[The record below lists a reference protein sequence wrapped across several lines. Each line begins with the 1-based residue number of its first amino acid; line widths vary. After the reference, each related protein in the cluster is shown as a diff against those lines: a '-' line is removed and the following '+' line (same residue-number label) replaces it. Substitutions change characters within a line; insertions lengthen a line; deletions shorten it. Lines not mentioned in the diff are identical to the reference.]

1 MSANENTESGS
12 EKMMKH
18 MVQFQK
24 TESEVRYY
32 CRDTPNLFV
41 SARGARVWD
50 NLGTEFIDFLAG
62 CGSLNYGHNHPA
74 IKAALLNYLLRD
86 GIGNAL
92 DFHTEAKLGFLE
104 AFTDTIMTPRK
115 LDYRLQFTGPTGA
128 NCVEAALKLA
138 RKVTGR
144 ATVAAFTNGFHGMS
158 MGALAATG
166 SHLPKRGI
174 EGLLQHVVRL
184 PFEGYLGSGIEE
196 LERFSEMAGDP
207 SGGVGPVAAII
218 VETIQGEGGLNAASD
233 AWLRKLAEV
242 AKNVGALLIVDD
254 IQAGCGRTGDFFS
267 FERAGIVPDVV
278 CLSKSIGGGLPMSL
292 LLVKPEFDLWRPG
305 EHSGT
310 FRGNSLAFVAATAAL
325 SFWSDCEF
333 LEGLQERSRY
343 LASWC
348 DNTVL
353 HYPDAI
359 VRGKGRG
366 MMQGIEFASAANAK
380 AVADGARR
388 KGVLLETC
396 GPSDQVL
403 KVFAPLNID
412 FDLFREGLCRI
423 EAAIEEAI
431 GMASPSRHKAA

>member
-1 MSANENTESGS
+1 
-12 EKMMKH
+12 MKH
-18 MVQFQK
+18 TVQFGK
-24 TESEVRYY
+24 IESEVRYY

-50 NLGTEFIDFLAG
+50 NHGTEFIDFLAG

-74 IKAALLNYLLRD
+74 IKAALLNYILCD

-92 DFHTEAKLGFLE
+92 DFHTEAKLGFIE
-104 AFTDTIMTPRK
+104 AFSETILAPRK

-138 RKVTGR
+138 RKFTGR
-144 ATVAAFTNGFHGMS
+144 ATIAAFTNAFHGMS

-166 SHLPKRGI
+166 SRTPRQGI
-174 EGLLQHVVRL
+174 EGMLQHVVRL
-184 PFEGYLGSGIEE
+184 PFEGYLGSGMRE
-196 LERFSEMAGDP
+196 LERFSEMVRDP
-207 SGGVGPVAAII
+207 SGGVGPIAAII
-218 VETIQGEGGLNAASD
+218 VETVQGEGGLNAASD

-242 AKNVGALLIVDD
+242 ARDVGALLIVDD

-292 LLVKPEFDLWRPG
+292 LLVKPECDIWRAG

-325 SFWSDCEF
+325 SFWTNRKFVD
-333 LEGLQERSRY
+333 GLRERSRC

-348 DNTVL
+348 DSVAL
-353 HYPDAI
+353 EYPDAI

-366 MMQGIEFASAANAK
+366 MMRGVEFASAADAE
-380 AVADGARR
+380 AVADCARK
-388 KGVLLETC
+388 KGILLETC

-403 KVFAPLNID
+403 KILAPLNIER
-412 FDLFREGLCRI
+412 DLFHEGLCRVK
-423 EAAIEEAI
+423 AAIEEVCGA
-431 GMASPSRHKAA
+431 ASLSRDKAA

>member
-1 MSANENTESGS
+1 
-12 EKMMKH
+12 MKH
-18 MVQFQK
+18 TVQFGK
-24 TESEVRYY
+24 IESEVRYY

-50 NLGTEFIDFLAG
+50 NHGMEFIDFLAG

-74 IKAALLNYLLRD
+74 IKAALLNYILCD

-92 DFHTEAKLGFLE
+92 DFHTEAKLDFIE
-104 AFTDTIMTPRK
+104 AFSETILAPRK

-138 RKVTGR
+138 RKFTGR
-144 ATVAAFTNGFHGMS
+144 ATIAAFTNAFHGMS

-166 SHLPKRGI
+166 SRTPRQGI
-174 EGLLQHVVRL
+174 EGMLQHVVRL
-184 PFEGYLGSGIEE
+184 PFEGYLGSGIPE
-196 LERFSEMAGDP
+196 LERFSEMARDP

-218 VETIQGEGGLNAASD
+218 VETVQGEGGLNAASD

-242 AKNVGALLIVDD
+242 ARDVGALLIVDD

-292 LLVKPEFDLWRPG
+292 LLVKPEFDIWHAG

-310 FRGNSLAFVAATAAL
+310 FRGNSLAFVAATVAL
-325 SFWSDCEF
+325 SFWTDREF
-333 LEGLQERSRY
+333 VEGLQERSRC

-348 DNTVL
+348 DNVAL
-353 HYPDAI
+353 EYPGAI

-366 MMQGIEFASAANAK
+366 MMRGVEFASAANAK
-380 AVADGARR
+380 AVADCARK
-388 KGVLLETC
+388 KGILLETC

-403 KVFAPLNID
+403 KILAPLNIER
-412 FDLFREGLCRI
+412 DLLHQGLCRVK
-423 EAAIEEAI
+423 AAIEEVCSV
-431 GMASPSRHKAA
+431 ASLSRDQAA

>member
-1 MSANENTESGS
+1 
-12 EKMMKH
+12 MKH
-18 MVQFQK
+18 TVQFEK
-24 TESEVRYY
+24 IESEVRYY

-41 SARGARVWD
+41 SARGARLWD
-50 NLGTEFIDFLAG
+50 NDGAEFIDFLAG
-62 CGSLNYGHNHPA
+62 CGSLNYGHNHPT

-104 AFTDTIMTPRK
+104 AFSETILAPRK
-115 LDYRLQFTGPTGA
+115 LEYRLQFTGPTGA

-144 ATVAAFTNGFHGMS
+144 ATIAAFTNAFHGMS

-166 SHLPKRGI
+166 SRTARRGI
-174 EGLLQHVVRL
+174 EGTLHHVVRL
-184 PFEGYLGSGIEE
+184 PFEGYVGSGIDD
-196 LERFSEMAGDP
+196 LARFSEMTRDP
-207 SGGVGPVAAII
+207 SGGVAPIAAII
-218 VETIQGEGGLNAASD
+218 VETVQGEGGLNAASD
-233 AWLRKLAEV
+233 AWLRKLVEV
-242 AKNVGALLIVDD
+242 ARDVGALLIVDD

-267 FERAGIVPDVV
+267 FERAGIVPDMV

-292 LLVKPEFDLWRPG
+292 LLVKPEFDIWQAG

-310 FRGNSLAFVAATAAL
+310 FRGNSLAFVAAEAAL
-325 SFWSDCEF
+325 SFWTDCEF
-333 LEGLQERSRY
+333 VEGLQERGRC

-348 DNTVL
+348 NSAAL
-353 HYPDAI
+353 EYRDAI

-366 MMQGIEFASAANAK
+366 MMRGIEFASAANAK
-380 AVADGARR
+380 EVADRARK

-403 KVFAPLNID
+403 KILAPLNIER
-412 FDLFREGLCRI
+412 DLLQEGLCRVK
-423 EAAIEEAI
+423 AAIEEVCSI
-431 GMASPSRHKAA
+431 ASPSRHKAA

>member
-1 MSANENTESGS
+1 MNHT
-12 EKMMKH
+12 
-18 MVQFQK
+18 VQFEK
-24 TESEVRYY
+24 IESEVRYY
-32 CRDTPNLFV
+32 CRDVPNLFV

-50 NLGTEFIDFLAG
+50 NDGTEFIDFLAG

-74 IKAALLNYLLRD
+74 IKAALLNYLLCD

-92 DFHTEAKLGFLE
+92 DFHTEAKLGFIE
-104 AFTDTIMTPRK
+104 AFSDIILAPRK

-138 RKVTGR
+138 RKSTGR
-144 ATVAAFTNGFHGMS
+144 ASIAAFTNAFHGMS

-166 SHLPKRGI
+166 SRTPRQGI
-174 EGLLQHVVRL
+174 EGMLQHVVRL
-184 PFEGYLGSGIEE
+184 PFEGYLGSGIQD
-196 LERFSEMAGDP
+196 LERFSEMARDH

-218 VETIQGEGGLNAASD
+218 VETVQGEGGLNTASD
-233 AWLRKLAEV
+233 AWLRKLADV
-242 AKNVGALLIVDD
+242 ARDIGALLIVDD

-267 FERAGIVPDVV
+267 FERAGIVPDLV
-278 CLSKSIGGGLPMSL
+278 CLSKSIGGGLPMSM
-292 LLVKPEFDLWRPG
+292 LLVKPEIDVWQAG

-325 SFWSDCEF
+325 SLWTDLQF
-333 LEGLQERSRY
+333 LEGLVDRSRS

-348 DNTVL
+348 DSVASR
-353 HYPDAI
+353 YRDAI

-366 MMQGIEFASAANAK
+366 MMKGIEFASAADAK
-380 AVADGARR
+380 AVADRARK

-403 KVFAPLNID
+403 KILAPLNIER
-412 FDLFREGLCRI
+412 DLFQEGLCRVQ
-423 EAAIEEAI
+423 AAIEETCRVAV
-431 GMASPSRHKAA
+431 PSRDKAA

>member
-1 MSANENTESGS
+1 
-12 EKMMKH
+12 MKH
-18 MVQFQK
+18 TTQFEK
-24 TESEVRYY
+24 IESEVRYY

-50 NLGTEFIDFLAG
+50 NHGTEFIDFLAG
-62 CGSLNYGHNHPA
+62 CGSLNYGHNHPV
-74 IKAALLNYLLRD
+74 IKAALLNYLLQD

-92 DFHTEAKLGFLE
+92 DFHTEAKLGFIE
-104 AFTDTIMTPRK
+104 AFSETILAPRK

-138 RKVTGR
+138 RKCTGR
-144 ATVAAFTNGFHGMS
+144 SAVGAFTNAFHGMS

-166 SHLPKRGI
+166 SRTAREGI
-174 EGLLQHVVRL
+174 EGMLQHVVRL
-184 PFEGYLGSGIEE
+184 PFEGYKGSGIQE
-196 LERFSEMAGDP
+196 LERFSEMARDP
-207 SGGVGPVAAII
+207 SGGVGPFAAII
-218 VETIQGEGGLNAASD
+218 VETVQGEGGLNAASD
-233 AWLRKLAEV
+233 PWLQKLADV
-242 AKNVGALLIVDD
+242 AKDVGALLIVDD

-292 LLVKPEFDLWRPG
+292 ALVKPEFDVWHAG

-325 SFWSDCEF
+325 SLWSDHEF
-333 LEGLQERSRY
+333 VQGLEESSRS

-348 DNTVL
+348 ESVAL
-353 HYPDAI
+353 EYRDAI

-366 MMQGIEFASAANAK
+366 MIRGIEFASAENAK
-380 AVADGARR
+380 AVADRARK

-396 GPSDQVL
+396 GPSDEVL
-403 KVFAPLNID
+403 KILAPLNIERE
-412 FDLFREGLCRI
+412 LFHEGLRRVR
-423 EAAIEEAI
+423 AAIEERHAA
-431 GMASPSRHKAA
+431 ASPSRYEAA